1 MFMGRAYNSCHSGRH
16 AAGVRAGCRLAR
28 RATRLGF
35 RPVPRYGAPA
45 ALPRGPALTRR
56 VKGTLFV
63 DYVRMLRMHKDV
75 DWSTRLEPADLA
87 LLKTRIEPGAW
98 YPMDSF
104 ERLGLAILNVVAGG
118 QLALVHD
125 FGRASVDWIL
135 LDEPRLLAQRDP
147 RESLMRFHVL
157 RQSFFDYP
165 ALEVRSLTDRE
176 ACIVIDY
183 QMGPVAEEAAAQQ
196 TLGFFERLLEV
207 AGATAVTASFSRT
220 RWGGAPQSVLELR
233 WR

>member
-1 MFMGRAYNSCHSGRH
+1 M
-16 AAGVRAGCRLAR
+16 
-28 RATRLGF
+28 
-35 RPVPRYGAPA
+35 
-45 ALPRGPALTRR
+45 TRR

-75 DWSTRLEPADLA
+75 DWTTRLDPEDLQ
-87 LLKTRIEPGAW
+87 LLRTRIEPGEW

-104 ERLGLAILNVVAGG
+104 ERFGLAILNVIASGE
-118 QLALVHD
+118 LSLVRE

-135 LDEPRLLAQRDP
+135 LDEPHLLAERDP

-176 ACIVIDY
+176 ACIAIDY
-183 QMGPVAEEAAAQQ
+183 QMGAAAEEAASLQAM
-196 TLGFFERLLEV
+196 GFFERLLER
-207 AGATAVTASFSRT
+207 AGAGAVTAHFSSM
-220 RWGGAPQSVLELR
+220 RWEGAPHTVLELR

>member
-1 MFMGRAYNSCHSGRH
+1 M
-16 AAGVRAGCRLAR
+16 
-28 RATRLGF
+28 
-35 RPVPRYGAPA
+35 
-45 ALPRGPALTRR
+45 
-56 VKGTLFV
+56 KGTLFV

-75 DWSTRLEPADLA
+75 DWSTRLDAADLH
-87 LLKTRIEPGAW
+87 LLQNRVEPGAW

-104 ERLGLAILNVVAGG
+104 ERLGLAILNGIAGG
-118 QLALVHD
+118 DLALVRE
-125 FGRASVDWIL
+125 FGRASVDWVL
-135 LDEPRLLAQRDP
+135 LDEPRLLAARDP

-183 QMGPVAEEAAAQQ
+183 QMGLVAEEAASLQ

-207 AGATAVTASFSRT
+207 AGATEVTASFART

>member
-1 MFMGRAYNSCHSGRH
+1 M
-16 AAGVRAGCRLAR
+16 
-28 RATRLGF
+28 
-35 RPVPRYGAPA
+35 
-45 ALPRGPALTRR
+45 TRR

-75 DWSTRLEPADLA
+75 DWSARLDAGDMA
-87 LLKTRIEPGAW
+87 LLRTRIEPDAW

-104 ERLGLAILNVVAGG
+104 ERFGLAIFNVIAGG
-118 QLALVHD
+118 QLALVRD

-165 ALEVRSLTDRE
+165 ALEARSLTDRE
-176 ACIVIDY
+176 ACIAIDY
-183 QMGPVAEEAAAQQ
+183 QMGLVAEEAASLQ
-196 TLGFFERLLEV
+196 TLGFFERLLEM
-207 AGATAVTASFSRT
+207 AGASAVTASFSST
-220 RWGGAPQSVLELR
+220 RWTGAPQTVLELR